1 MSAVQGIGNALDFT
15 KFFTGSVDYIK
26 VKKDLFEENPL
37 NFLNGTTVLAIKGKH
52 LITDRDRLND
62 KERTWDKLKEDLF
75 LCLEQ
80 ACDSICDVIKDF
92 QYTLNPS
99 NVITLLNGKYKRVMI
114 ETVSDNLLTFIPL
127 SYFCGR
133 ILCETYR
140 LTIPNKLR
148 ISNLVSQLTIR
159 AFEFQPTVSRERIV
173 SNTPT
178 SLLCKFAEL
187 GMTEEEFEESQKDK
201 YIDCYKQ
208 MRGLIPN
215 NIANTS
221 LPEMR
226 RHGVPKDAAE
236 RIWNKKILWLI
247 CMHPN
252 DIPKI
257 HIADLRGKYS
267 FHGLD
272 IVEMRALWKCIPS
285 WSGNNEKSDWKIMFK
300 QRLDDLVMREMTGKI
315 SFNELRHSA
324 YANCDGIAFYDYN
337 DELLEQFVFTNNIVS
352 TITAPIVDLIAE
364 PTKINSTSSLA
375 ELSITPSD
383 GSDKHARNIDNEKVA
398 IDEEHLILQ
407 QRRRRSTEQNEPGKK
422 LIPSKKLNGLAVK
435 TTDPFMARAL
445 TSDFDFDNSA
455 PVSPSDDINGMY
467 TPLKKKPNELKDEL
481 INPKERNAKKLE
493 LHKRKKKMDAK
504 KKDHN
509 IFRKTAKQNTE
520 SNTVDGIGNLLCAIP
535 GVNNKIMLSD
545 APSKSPK
552 PKSQTPKSKS
562 EPDNSKEST
571 PLKIIQGFGLG
582 IASIV
587 TPTRENLIFKG
598 ILGGFSGNSD
608 DPASK
613 NLSKVFNDKD
623 GEKKSKKALYVSPKI
638 VLSKEEED
646 RELQIETEIDNFV
659 IPEELTP
666 EGRHAIDN
674 ETDTTFNEDDYSF
687 DSEEFNSSY
696 QSDPWIDDSSPGS
709 AHKTMAETEYSDV
722 VSDFSNEDDEFEML
736 LAKGNGV
743 WQDVSEDAND
753 QLGNT
758 WKSVFTP
765 FKDEDGAE
773 KGTTTE
779 DATPDAE
786 DNAVID
792 ESIIYNAQDV
802 VLNMESRVALVVIE
816 KKKVDISP
824 EEATK
829 LLLECIDNIEQVNE
843 PLEKMMMLVDKLGA
857 NVNACNEDTKSTPL
871 HSLFN
876 HPVLGRFIL
885 SRGADILAKDS
896 NGDSPLS
903 LCLEYGYDWI
913 VPAFVANEG
922 ESRLKANQEK
932 TKEYAIL
939 LLVGGYASR
948 VNDLLEEGI
957 ISISGE
963 EALALLES
971 NQNRYAE
978 LVEPVE
984 TFELLEKLSFQ

>member
-1 MSAVQGIGNALDFT
+1 MSSTLGIGTALDFS
-15 KFFTGSVDYIK
+15 KFFTGSIDYIK
-26 VKKDLFEENPL
+26 IKKELFEQNPL

-52 LITDRDRLND
+52 LITDKDRLND
-62 KERTWDKLKEDLF
+62 REKGWEKLKEDLF

-80 ACDSICDVIKDF
+80 ACDSICDVISDI
-92 QYTLNPS
+92 QYILNPT
-99 NVITLLNGKYKRVMI
+99 NVVSLLNGKFKRVMI
-114 ETVSDNLLTFIPL
+114 ESVSDNILTFIPL

-133 ILCETYR
+133 ILSETYR

-148 ISNLVSQLTIR
+148 ISNLVSQLNIR

-178 SLLCKFAEL
+178 SLIAKFAEL

-201 YIDCYKQ
+201 YEDCYRQ

-272 IVEMRALWKCIPS
+272 IVEMRAVWKCIPS
-285 WSGNNEKSDWKIMFK
+285 WTGHNEKSDWKIMFK
-300 QRLDDLVMREMTGKI
+300 QRLDDLVMREMTGKLN
-315 SFNELRHSA
+315 FNEARHPA

-337 DELLEQFVFTNNIVS
+337 DELFEQFIFTNNIVS
-352 TITAPIVDLIAE
+352 NKPAIGI
-364 PTKINSTSSLA
+364 INSINNNSIASLTDI
-375 ELSITPSD
+375 SVTPND
-383 GSDKHARNIDNEKVA
+383 GSVKHSGSADMIVQDDGQA
-398 IDEEHLILQ
+398 TDLDEENLLLQ
-407 QRRRRSTEQNEPGKK
+407 QRRRRSLEQNEPGKK
-422 LIPSKKLNGLAVK
+422 LTPNKKISSLTVK
-435 TTDPFMARAL
+435 ISDPLMARAL
-445 TSDFDFDNSA
+445 SSDFDFDNSA
-455 PVSPSDDINGMY
+455 PVSPSDDLHGMY
-467 TPLKKKPNELKDEL
+467 TPLKKDTNLLKSQVL
-481 INPKERNAKKLE
+481 SNNPKQRNKKKLE
-493 LHKRKKKMDAK
+493 GQKKKKVLAKKRKSPD
-504 KKDHN
+504 
-509 IFRKTAKQNTE
+509 IFRKTTKLNKETTAVE
-520 SNTVDGIGNLLCAIP
+520 GLGNLLCAIP
-535 GVNNKIMLSD
+535 GMDKKILPEEKTFD
-545 APSKSPK
+545 SPK
-552 PKSQTPKSKS
+552 PN
-562 EPDNSKEST
+562 PDVSKEST
-571 PLKIIQGFGLG
+571 PLKFIQGFGLG

-587 TPTRENLIFKG
+587 TPTKENIIFKG
-598 ILGGFSGNSD
+598 IIGGLSGSAE
-608 DPASK
+608 DPTSK
-613 NLSKVFNDKD
+613 NLSKVFDSNDV
-623 GEKKSKKALYVSPKI
+623 ELNSKRALYVSPKI
-638 VLSKEEED
+638 ILSKEEEA
-646 RELQIETEIDNFV
+646 RELQIESEIDNFV

-666 EGRHAIDN
+666 EGRVRDD

-687 DSEEFNSSY
+687 DSDEFDSDDG
-696 QSDPWIDDSSPGS
+696 SDPWIDDSS
-709 AHKTMAETEYSDV
+709 HKKSPDETEYSEV
-722 VSDFSNEDDEFEML
+722 LSEFSDEVDDEFAVYL
-736 LAKGNGV
+736 VKGNTI
-743 WQDVSEDAND
+743 WHEVSGDAND
-753 QLGNT
+753 AHEDT

-765 FKDEDGAE
+765 YKEDNGAD
-773 KGTTTE
+773 KGTTPE
-779 DATPDAE
+779 DVTPDAE
-786 DNAVID
+786 EITAID
-792 ESIIYNAQDV
+792 ESIVYDARDV
-802 VLNMESRVALVVIE
+802 VLNVEARVAIAIIE
-816 KKKVDISP
+816 RKKVEINA

-843 PLEKMMMLVDKLGA
+843 PLEKMMMLVDTLGA
-857 NVNACNEDTKSTPL
+857 DVNACNDDTKSTPL
-871 HSLFN
+871 HALFN

-922 ESRLKANQEK
+922 ESRLKVYPEK
-932 TKEYAIL
+932 AKEYAIL

-948 VNDLLEEGI
+948 VSDLLDEGVI
-957 ISISGE
+957 NISGE

-971 NQNRYAE
+971 NQGRYQE

-984 TFELLEKLSFQ
+984 TFELLEKLAFQ